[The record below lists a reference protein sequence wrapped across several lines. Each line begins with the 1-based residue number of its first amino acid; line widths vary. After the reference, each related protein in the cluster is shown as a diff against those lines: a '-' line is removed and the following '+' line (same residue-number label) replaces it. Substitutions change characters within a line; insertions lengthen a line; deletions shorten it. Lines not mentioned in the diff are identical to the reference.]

1 MVVSYSIGRGPGM
14 EILREYLK
22 FREWVLNGR
31 ESEYLFFQAID
42 VDNDSD
48 SPKPLEKEFSTKFYS
63 VLDGVFLP
71 RGSGNIPPRL
81 MRKHKSVT
89 LHYLRHSPLL
99 VSAVMNHT
107 ERTNLESYAGTT
119 LSTQKEELGNYWAA
133 IRKAAE
139 RIRASHNVTGV
150 SIAVGHCDSLDNP
163 QSDIPVVSIAPDC
176 KTQYG
181 CLFCVHY
188 LVHSDEA
195 DIHKLLSFL
204 YVIEGVRSNAPN
216 FEFSEEIFKEVII
229 RVDFILDAISERS
242 IESANLVMMVRK
254 KVFDLGILTVFWERR
269 LQRYERMGIYF

>member
-1 MVVSYSIGRGPGM
+1 M
-14 EILREYLK
+14 
-22 FREWVLNGR
+22 
-31 ESEYLFFQAID
+31 
-42 VDNDSD
+42 
-48 SPKPLEKEFSTKFYS
+48 
-63 VLDGVFLP
+63 
-71 RGSGNIPPRL
+71 
-81 MRKHKSVT
+81 
-89 LHYLRHSPLL
+89 
-99 VSAVMNHT
+99 
-107 ERTNLESYAGTT
+107 
-119 LSTQKEELGNYWAA
+119 
-133 IRKAAE
+133 
-139 RIRASHNVTGV
+139 
-150 SIAVGHCDSLDNP
+150 
-163 QSDIPVVSIAPDC
+163 SIAPDC